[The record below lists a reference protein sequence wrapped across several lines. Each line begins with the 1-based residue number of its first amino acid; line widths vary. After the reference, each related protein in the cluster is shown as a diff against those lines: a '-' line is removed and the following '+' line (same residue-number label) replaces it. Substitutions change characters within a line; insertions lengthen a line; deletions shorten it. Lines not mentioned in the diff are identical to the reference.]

1 MDPPIDIS
9 TFQLGVGAGQS
20 PADLAEETLL
30 LQALEDD
37 ARRYVLSRSWSSDV
51 EDMLLA
57 FGVGGIL
64 GLFLVRF
71 KREIGG
77 QIERWIVVGDLPFM
91 NFETDIAPAP
101 DIALRLYCAIC
112 QDWAENVLAGA
123 DLSSRDLVATTAV

>member
-1 MDPPIDIS
+1 
-9 TFQLGVGAGQS
+9 
-20 PADLAEETLL
+20 
-30 LQALEDD
+30 
-37 ARRYVLSRSWSSDV
+37 
-51 EDMLLA
+51 MLLA

-77 QIERWIVVGDLPFM
+77 QIERWVVVGDLPFM

-123 DLSSRDLVATTAV
+123 DLSESYPIPVDATKEHADMLLSRVEFIRRELAPIAEEQVRTKRAPAADFGSNSENLP